1 MDTIIPSLGRGRV
14 GGFNHNFIYS
24 PVVYQRWTLGA
35 LRGQYLFLF
44 PVGYDSEGGL
54 ILYLF
59 IYLLYLLPPP
69 PLLLLLL
76 HHLLLL
82 LLLLPP
88 DAVGGGRGQ
97 YREFILLK

>member
-24 PVVYQRWTLGA
+24 PVVYLRWTLGA

-69 PLLLLLL
+69 PS
-76 HHLLLL
+76 
-82 LLLLPP
+82 PP
-88 DAVGGGRGQ
+88 PPPAPPPAPAPPPPSGRCRGRGQ